1 MAFIKTTHNQATTT
15 EVISVSSQMSS
26 GVSTVM
32 IAAFAA
38 WANVWKSAAE
48 EHAAELQRAIE
59 AASAWRSRFQ
69 KSGATVTNT
78 ASHNGN
84 AATATAKDAHT
95 DANARDSRSLTQLQA
110 CGDAKNIQ
118 DDAEHMAEL
127 QHALDAA
134 AAWRAKMQD
143 PKIAVVEHLDSDT
156 ASTTASG
163 QDCLIDSDVEEDTR
177 SCWVHAT
184 FLSNVNQVLS
194 EGLRSGKSSVRLF
207 GGPWGRTG
215 LGRKGEEVVV
225 YIDVARARVLGAEFR
240 FSQNGLVLA
249 KGSVIPASC
258 VRKMVRIAN
267 AELFFERQVEQIQG
281 APTAIPTRRS
291 KQSKQ
296 SNQSATPK
304 AAGSPLASWLQ
315 TIA

>member
-48 EHAAELQRAIE
+48 EHAAELQRAME

-69 KSGATVTNT
+69 KSGAAVTNT

-84 AATATAKDAHT
+84 AATATAKDAQT
-95 DANARDSRSLTQLQA
+95 DTQTHDSRSLTQLQA
-110 CGDAKNIQ
+110 CGDAINIQ
-118 DDAEHMAEL
+118 DDADHMAEL

-134 AAWRAKMQD
+134 AAWRAKLQA
-143 PKIAVVEHLDSDT
+143 PKMAAVEHLDSDT
-156 ASTTASG
+156 ASTTASA
-163 QDCLIDSDVEEDTR
+163 QDCHVDSDVEEDTR

-194 EGLRSGKSSVRLF
+194 EGLRSGESSVRLF

-225 YIDVARARVLGAEFR
+225 YIDVARARALGAEFR

-281 APTAIPTRRS
+281 APKAISTRRS

-296 SNQSATPK
+296 SNQPISQK